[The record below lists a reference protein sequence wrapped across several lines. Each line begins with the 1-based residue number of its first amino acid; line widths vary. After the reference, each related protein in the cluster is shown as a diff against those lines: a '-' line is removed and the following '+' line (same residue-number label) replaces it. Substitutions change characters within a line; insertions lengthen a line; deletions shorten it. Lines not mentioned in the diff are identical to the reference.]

1 MTVVIE
7 VELES
12 EKERMAILR
21 SVATCD
27 QQTIRIMANRKVE
40 SQIYG
45 SGLRGG
51 LRLLALGWS
60 GIHQKKLKSNG
71 AQRCQY
77 CMRIKGSC
85 VARI

>member
-60 GIHQKKLKSNG
+60 GIHQKNLKIEWCPEMPILRVFKVMNG
-71 AQRCQY
+71 
-77 CMRIKGSC
+77 K
-85 VARI
+85 

>member
-60 GIHQKKLKSNG
+60 GIHQKKKLKIEWCPEMPILYANQGILCS
-71 AQRCQY
+71 
-77 CMRIKGSC
+77 
-85 VARI
+85 